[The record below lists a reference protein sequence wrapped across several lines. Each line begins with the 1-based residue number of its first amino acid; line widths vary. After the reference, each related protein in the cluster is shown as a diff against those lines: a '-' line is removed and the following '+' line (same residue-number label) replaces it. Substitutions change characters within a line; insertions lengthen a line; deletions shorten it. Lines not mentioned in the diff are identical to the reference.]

1 MDAQVPAV
9 VAVVVTTGEGPW
21 FEETLASLASQ
32 TYEELS
38 VLVLGTDEAADPT
51 VPDDVV
57 SRLKAFIEARGDDAY
72 LGCLE
77 LNRDSLSKPCDAM
90 LKNYGK

>member
-1 MDAQVPAV
+1 MTIRVILISAFILGVCPA
-9 VAVVVTTGEGPW
+9 A
-21 FEETLASLASQ
+21 LATS
-32 TYEELS
+32 
-38 VLVLGTDEAADPT
+38 GTPEQEAACR
-51 VPDDVV
+51 PDV
-57 SRLKAFIEARGDDAY
+57 RKFCHHLKEADGDDAY

>member
-1 MDAQVPAV
+1 MTFRMILVSALILGVSPA
-9 VAVVVTTGEGPW
+9 AFAT
-21 FEETLASLASQ
+21 S
-32 TYEELS
+32 
-38 VLVLGTDEAADPT
+38 GTPEQEAACR
-51 VPDDVV
+51 PDV
-57 SRLKAFIEARGDDAY
+57 RKFCHHLKEADGDDAY